1 MATVTKFGFNT
12 DFDIEPMPVE
22 APTVESRPVESQP
35 VEPAPVKLL
44 TEQDLA
50 AAREEGFAAG
60 REAGLADATTAAQ
73 GRLAEAQSALASQI
87 GALGPGYQDTLAACR
102 RDAIA
107 IAKAIVRKTV
117 TAGESDAALAGI
129 EKMIT
134 RFLPGLLDE
143 PRIVVRVNDALL
155 DALQENVRPL
165 AESCGFGGGIILL
178 SDPDLALPDCRI
190 EWADGGAKKDSG
202 ALWRE
207 IDAVI
212 ETGLTAAK
220 ENRADA
226 APPIAQEAQI
236 DNDELTSEEKPDG

>member
-1 MATVTKFGFNT
+1 MASITKFGFDT

-22 APTVESRPVESQP
+22 PPTVEPVP

-60 REAGLADATTAAQ
+60 REAGLADATAAAQ
-73 GRLAEAQSALASQI
+73 SQLAEAESALADQI

-102 RDAIA
+102 RDAID

-117 TAGESDAALAGI
+117 AAGESDTAMAGI
-129 EKMIT
+129 EQMIM

-143 PRIVVRVNDALL
+143 PRIVVRINDTLL
-155 DALQENVRPL
+155 DALQERVQSL

-178 SDPDLALPDCRI
+178 SEPGLALPDCRI
-190 EWADGGAKKDSG
+190 EWADGGAEKDSG

-207 IDAVI
+207 IDAMI
-212 ETGLTAAK
+212 ETSLAAAK
-220 ENRADA
+220 GTGAEAE
-226 APPIAQEAQI
+226 PPVAQDVQI
-236 DNDELTSEEKPDG
+236 DSNELKSEEKPDG